1 MTKPRVGILS
11 MQRIYN
17 YGSFLQAFGLK
28 SILKSIGCDV
38 QFVDYEPGE
47 CLVTSPSS
55 KKGVAR
61 KAEKVLGVSY
71 GRANTL
77 IGQLVDIGVLE
88 VIETHS
94 QPRRFAAPDVLKVL
108 LA

>member
-28 SILKSIGCDV
+28 SLLESLGCDV

-47 CLVTSPSS
+47 CLVKSNSS
-55 KKGVAR
+55 KRGLAR
-61 KAEKVLGVSY
+61 KVEK
-71 GRANTL
+71 A
-77 IGQLVDIGVLE
+77 LE
-88 VIETHS
+88 VFRYDASIG
-94 QPRRFAAPDVLKVL
+94 DK
-108 LA
+108 LAFIR